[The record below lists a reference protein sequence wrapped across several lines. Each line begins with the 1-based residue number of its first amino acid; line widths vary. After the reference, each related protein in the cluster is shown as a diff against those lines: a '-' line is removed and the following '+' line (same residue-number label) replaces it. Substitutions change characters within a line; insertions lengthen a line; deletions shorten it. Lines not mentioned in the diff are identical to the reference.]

1 MARVLLT
8 GATGFIGGPAVEHLL
23 AAGHEV
29 HYISRDGGEIPDATC
44 HRADLLGDGMALKG
58 LVSEIRAESLL
69 HLAWVVEPGR
79 FWSSPENFDW
89 FVASLSLYRA
99 FATAGGRRMVIA
111 GTCAEYDWSPAHAS
125 KPLDEQS
132 SAATPATLYGQAK
145 KSTYDLL
152 SAAARL
158 DGLSLASGRVFFPY
172 GPREKPGRV
181 VSDVVANLLRGQIVE
196 TTEGSQSRDFMH
208 VSDVA
213 AAFVALLDHDTTGAV
228 NIATGIDLPLS
239 RVLREI
245 AAQIGHTD
253 LLRIGARAM
262 AANDPPRLAASVSR
276 LREEVGFVPKY
287 DLSSGLANTIEWC
300 RRQLDST
307 KTN

>member
-1 MARVLLT
+1 MARVLVT
-8 GATGFIGGPAVEHLL
+8 GATGFIGTHAVEHLV
-23 AAGHEV
+23 AAGHDI
-29 HYISRDGGEIPDATC
+29 HCISRGGGDIPNVNW
-44 HRADLLGDGMALKG
+44 HRADLLGDEMALTA
-58 LVSEIRAESLL
+58 LVSDIQAESLL
-69 HLAWVVEPGR
+69 HLAWTVAPGK
-79 FWSSPENFDW
+79 FWNDPENLTW
-89 FVASLSLYRA
+89 VAASLWLYRA

-111 GTCAEYDWSPAHAS
+111 GTCAEYDWSAAHAS

-145 KSTYDLL
+145 KSTHDLL
-152 SAAARL
+152 AAAARL
-158 DGLSLASGRVFFPY
+158 DGLSLASGRIFSPY

-181 VSDVVANLLRGQIVE
+181 VSDVVMNLLRGQTVE
-196 TTEGSQSRDFMH
+196 TTEGTQLRDFMH

-245 AAQIGHTD
+245 AALIGQPD
-253 LLRIGARAM
+253 LLRLGARAM

-287 DLSSGLANTIEWC
+287 DLISGLADTIEWY
-300 RRQLDST
+300 RRQLESPG
-307 KTN
+307 TN